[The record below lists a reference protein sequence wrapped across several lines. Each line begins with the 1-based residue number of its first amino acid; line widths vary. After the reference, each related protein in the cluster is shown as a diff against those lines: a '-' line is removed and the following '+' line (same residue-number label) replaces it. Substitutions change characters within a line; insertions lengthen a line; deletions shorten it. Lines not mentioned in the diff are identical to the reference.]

1 MVGERRVRLSGCAKV
16 LILVA
21 MAAGSRASSARGE
34 LPIDQEPIHY
44 ATAPVTDPVARLQE
58 RIGRG
63 EVALG
68 HEGAQG
74 YLKSLLEELGIATES
89 QALVFSKTSFQA
101 PRISPRMPR
110 AIYFNDDTYVGWV
123 RGGDYLEVATID
135 PKLGPVF
142 YLLDQEETGRPVFER
157 QTHACLQCHQSS
169 KTQEVP
175 GLLVRSVYPGRTGT
189 PIFSAG
195 SFVTGHESPLAERW
209 GGWYVTGTH
218 GRQRH
223 MGNAVFKDVSD
234 PDQIDREGG
243 ANVTDLKGRV
253 DTWPYPSGHS
263 DIVALMVLEHQTQM
277 HNFIAAA
284 GYHARIALHQEEE
297 INKALGRPAG
307 SVSASTAR
315 RINNPVEK
323 LVRYLLFSGE
333 ARLTDP
339 IAGTSGFAQQF
350 AAHGP
355 RDGRGRS
362 LRDFDLQSRMFRY
375 PCSYLIYSEAFDA
388 LPTAAKDQVYR
399 RLREILTGQ
408 DQGPA
413 FAHLSADDRRAIL
426 EILSETKP
434 DLPDDWKAGASR
446 EAAAPSPS
454 GG

>member
-1 MVGERRVRLSGCAKV
+1 MMGERRGRLSGFGKV
-16 LILVA
+16 IVLAA
-21 MAAGSRASSARGE
+21 MAAGSWAASARGE
-34 LPIDQEPIHY
+34 LPIEQEPINY
-44 ATAPVTDPVARLQE
+44 LTAPVADPVSRLQD

-63 EVALG
+63 EVALK
-68 HEGAQG
+68 HRGAQG
-74 YLKSLLEELGIATES
+74 YLKSLLEQLGISPES

-123 RGGDYLEVATID
+123 RGGDYLEIATID

-142 YLLDQEETGRPVFER
+142 YLLDQEETERPVFER
-157 QTHACLQCHQSS
+157 QTHSCLQCHQSS

-175 GLLVRSVYPGRTGT
+175 GLVVRSVYPGRTGT

-195 SFVTGHESPLAERW
+195 SFVTGHDSPLSERW

-223 MGNAVFKDVSD
+223 LGNVVFKDVSD
-234 PDQIDREGG
+234 PAKLVLEEG
-243 ANVTDLKGRV
+243 ANVTDLNGLV
-253 DTWPYPSGHS
+253 DTGPYPSDHS
-263 DIVALMVLEHQTQM
+263 DIAALMVLEHQTQM
-277 HNFIAAA
+277 HNAITAA
-284 GYHARIALHQEEE
+284 GYHARIAMHQEEE

-315 RINNPVEK
+315 RINSPVEK

-333 ARLTDP
+333 TRLTDP
-339 IAGTSGFAQQF
+339 IEGTSGFAAQF
-350 AAHGP
+350 AARGP

-362 LRDFDLQSRMFRY
+362 LRDFDLQTRMFRY

-388 LPTAAKDQVYR
+388 LPKAAKDQAYR
-399 RLREILTGQ
+399 RLREVLTGQ
-408 DQGPA
+408 DQTPA

-426 EILSETKP
+426 DILTETKP
-434 DLPDDWKAGASR
+434 DLPDDWKAGASSCHDR
-446 EAAAPSPS
+446 K
-454 GG
+454 